1 MAASCALLVT
11 SGVEVLGAS
20 LGTLEG
26 VLLVEGCVAFTSAFF
41 TT

>member
-1 MAASCALLVT
+1 MAASCALLAFVVT
-11 SGVEVLGAS
+11 SGVEA
-20 LGTLEG
+20 LGTLEE